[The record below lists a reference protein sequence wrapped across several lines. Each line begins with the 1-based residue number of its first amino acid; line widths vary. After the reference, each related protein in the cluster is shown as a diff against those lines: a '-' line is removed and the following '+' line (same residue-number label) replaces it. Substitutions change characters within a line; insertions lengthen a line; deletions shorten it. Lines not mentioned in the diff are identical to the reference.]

1 MSAQMKG
8 TSMKKTILTII
19 AVILIEI
26 IVLIIGAYSGIPDVS
41 ATKPVGKVTDWF
53 LNTTRDHS
61 IHSRA
66 ASITVPSLNDS
77 SLVATGF
84 EHYNEMCVT
93 CHGAPGREPDELAQ
107 GLNPPAPDLAGS
119 TTDLSPA
126 EMFLIIKNGLKMT
139 AMPAWGTTHSDSAIW
154 AIVAFLQRLQTLT
167 PEMYNAFQKSQLQEE
182 TEAHEHNHHHEEHE
196 H

>member
-1 MSAQMKG
+1 
-8 TSMKKTILTII
+8 MKKTILTVI

-41 ATKPVGKVTDWF
+41 AAKPEGKITDWF
-53 LNTTRDHS
+53 LNTTKDHS

-66 ASITVPSLNDS
+66 KKIAVPSLNDS

-107 GLNPPAPDLAGS
+107 GLNPPAPDLAQS
-119 TTDLSPA
+119 TTDLSPG
-126 EMFLIIKNGLKMT
+126 EMFLIVKDGIKMT
-139 AMPAWGTTHSDSAIW
+139 GMPSWGSTHSESAIW

-167 PEMYNAFQKSQLQEE
+167 PETYKAFQNSQPQEKIE
-182 TEAHEHNHHHEEHE
+182 TGERNIISRSIKTKK
-196 H
+196 

>member
-1 MSAQMKG
+1 
-8 TSMKKTILTII
+8 MKKIILTVIV
-19 AVILIEI
+19 VILIEI
-26 IVLIIGAYSGIPDVS
+26 IVVILGAYSGIPDIS
-41 ATKPVGKVTDWF
+41 AAKPEGKITDWF
-53 LNTTRDHS
+53 LNTTKDHS

-93 CHGAPGREPDELAQ
+93 CHGAPGKEPDELAQ

-126 EMFLIIKNGLKMT
+126 EMFVIVKDGIKMT
-139 AMPAWGTTHSDSAIW
+139 GMPAWGSTHSDSAIW

-167 PEMYNAFQKSQLQEE
+167 PETYKTFQNSQPQEKKGTGEHSITSKSMKIKK
-182 TEAHEHNHHHEEHE
+182 
-196 H
+196 

>member
-1 MSAQMKG
+1 
-8 TSMKKTILTII
+8 MKKTILTVI

-26 IVLIIGAYSGIPDVS
+26 IVLIIGAYSGILNVS
-41 ATKPVGKVTDWF
+41 ATKPEGKITDWF
-53 LNTTRDHS
+53 LNTTKDHS

-66 ASITVPSLNDS
+66 ERIAVPSLDDS

-93 CHGAPGREPDELAQ
+93 CHGAPGKEPDELAQ
-107 GLNPPAPDLAGS
+107 GLNPSAPDLAQS
-119 TTDLSPA
+119 TIDLSPG
-126 EMFLIIKNGLKMT
+126 EMFLIVKNGIKMT
-139 AMPAWGTTHSDSAIW
+139 GMPAWGQTHFDSAIW

-167 PEMYNAFQKSQLQEE
+167 PETYKAYQNSQSQEKK
-182 TEAHEHNHHHEEHE
+182 EAIEHLHHHEEHE

>member
-1 MSAQMKG
+1 
-8 TSMKKTILTII
+8 MKKTILTVI

-41 ATKPVGKVTDWF
+41 ATKPEGKITDWF

-61 IHSRA
+61 IHSRVERIA
-66 ASITVPSLNDS
+66 VPSLNDS
-77 SLVATGF
+77 SLVTTGF

-107 GLNPPAPDLAGS
+107 GLNPPAPDLVAS

-126 EMFLIIKNGLKMT
+126 EMFLIVKDGIKMT
-139 AMPAWGTTHSDSAIW
+139 GMPAWGSTHSDSAIW

-167 PEMYNAFQKSQLQEE
+167 PETYKAFQNSQSQEKIE
-182 TEAHEHNHHHEEHE
+182 TREHNIATKSMKTKK
-196 H
+196 